1 MRRKWIQSMVLL
13 AMICLLMLSAAGCRG
28 RVRPLEEG
36 ESAYQIY
43 YLNSAMTKLSPQ
55 EYRTKTTDTDL
66 LIQELMRAFQ
76 NVPSDLDSQAA
87 LSDKV
92 VYQGYKK
99 EDIVLYLYFDN
110 NYTSMKPTRE
120 VLCRAALAKTLTQI
134 PGIEYINIYSGDQP
148 LMNRNGMPVGMI
160 ASSDIVDSISDVNA
174 YERAELT
181 LYFTDAAGEKLYA
194 EKREVVHNIYT
205 SAEKVVLEE
214 LIGGPEQPGLMPIL
228 DPSVKLLNVSVNEN
242 VCYLN
247 FDGTFLSN
255 SLEVKDYIPIYS
267 IVNSLADLSSVN
279 RVQITVNG
287 SQEVI
292 FRDTISLNTLFERNL
307 DYIGENKDIAETE
320 AIGGN

>member
-1 MRRKWIQSMVLL
+1 MRQNWIRRIVLL
-13 AMICLLMLSAAGCRG
+13 AAVCLAVLSAAGCRK

-43 YLNSAMTKLSPQ
+43 YLNSAMTKLAPQ

-76 NVPSDLDSQAA
+76 NVPSDLDAQAA

-92 VYQGYKK
+92 VYQGDKR

-120 VLCRAALAKTLTQI
+120 ILCRAALAKTLTQI
-134 PGIEYINIYSGDQP
+134 PGIEYVNIYSGDQP
-148 LMNRNGMPVGMI
+148 LVDRDGMPVGMI
-160 ASSDIVDSISDVNA
+160 SSSDIVDSISDVNA
-174 YERAELT
+174 YEWAELT
-181 LYFTDAAGEKLYA
+181 LYFTDAAGEKLYS

-205 SAEKVVLEE
+205 SLEKVILEE
-214 LIGGPEQPGLMPIL
+214 LIKGPEQQGLMPTL
-228 DPSVKLLNVSVNEN
+228 EPGTKLLNVSVNEN

-247 FDGTFLSN
+247 FDESFLSN

-267 IVNSLADLSSVN
+267 IVNSLSELSSVN

-287 SQEVI
+287 SQEVS
-292 FRDTISLNTLFERNL
+292 FRDVISLNTLFERNL
-307 DYIGENKDIAETE
+307 DYL
-320 AIGGN
+320 GGN